1 MSMKTLASF
10 DCQIPSSPPPLPVS
24 LPVSTYI
31 TTVSTYTPK
40 SFVSASSSTETPK
53 TKKPFRF
60 KFNFPGVSF
69 GKQIE
74 MAAAKMLSKKKQEP
88 TESNA
93 HNVLVDKDK
102 CDHQTSSRHQQHS
115 NVFMAPFNSFAKNL
129 TESKLVRKMK
139 QNPFASKSQDESST
153 KISNKKE

>member
-1 MSMKTLASF
+1 MSTQSLASF

-24 LPVSTYI
+24 LPL
-31 TTVSTYTPK
+31 STYTPK
-40 SFVSASSSTETPK
+40 SFVSASSTETPK

-69 GKQIE
+69 AKQIE
-74 MAAAKMLSKKKQEP
+74 MAAAKMLSKKKQD
-88 TESNA
+88 TESDA

-102 CDHQTSSRHQQHS
+102 CDHQTSSRHQQYS

-129 TESKLVRKMK
+129 AESKLVRKMK